1 MRIHV
6 SASRAALCAA
16 VALTVTAVPATIA
29 WASGFGTGPG
39 PVPTTPYSGFNPE
52 LARAPYVTDLTQTSA
67 VVTWATNPDIQGTL
81 YYGLAGNCT
90 ANSIP
95 VASGMITKVRVSPNP
110 PTSYPARYDYQSSVP
125 VTGLSPST
133 TYCYEVFDS
142 GSAAVDLMP
151 ASQPYGTFTTLD
163 PVSATSTKTLT
174 FDVVG
179 DMGETSDR
187 GTNSPTSV
195 NTNQAAI
202 DSLIGASGARF
213 AVAVGDI
220 AYNDGGNYNYGDL
233 EQTGTNVG
241 GPNLTEI
248 SDVFGPHYWPLTGG
262 IPLFAADGNHGQNSN
277 TLTTWP
283 ESATAASSGGA
294 YKMEQYSSVD
304 GTSAASYP
312 SDWYAF
318 SSGNVRFYVLDGSWT
333 DSNVGMANGSA
344 CPYTAGSTNCKIYQV
359 DADAHFQPG
368 DAEYQWL
375 VNDLQTHPGGIKLA
389 FFHFPL
395 RSDNATQDSD
405 VYLQQSLEP
414 LLAQNGVDIAFS
426 GHAHDYERNT
436 TDPTAGSNSIISYV
450 TGGGGGL
457 IQPVG
462 GKGCSSSWDAYAIG
476 WSYSADRGSACGAA
490 KSSPPTSDSQV
501 YNFLEVTVSG
511 NTVTVDPINAAGQ
524 PFDPQKYTFRP
535 PTPPTPSA
543 PSNVTAT
550 ATSTTAVNLTWA
562 PSTEAGGTIAS
573 YQITRNGAALTTV
586 PGTATSYLDSTAQPG
601 TAYTYTVTAAD
612 QGGTTSQPGTS
623 NTVTTPL
630 LATGF
635 ESGTLTGWSQV
646 TGQMAVQTGVT
657 HTGSYAAQLSSTG
670 GQTFALQNLPASSRT
685 LYAQGWVNLA
695 SQSTAA
701 TLFGL
706 RTQATS
712 TTPAY
717 QVAQVYLNASGAIKV
732 LNNVTKASYLSNTA
746 LPAGGWHEVTFAVSE
761 ADGTMQVW
769 LDGTPVQFGTPTGS
783 STVVGNQ
790 NLGTVPMSN
799 LQLGDDAT
807 GRTYSWYADDL
818 SVSTV
823 QPGF

>member
-6 SASRAALCAA
+6 SASRAALCAV

-29 WASGFGTGPG
+29 WASGFGSGPG

-52 LARAPYVTDLTQTSA
+52 LARAPYVTDLRQTSA
-67 VVTWATNPDIQGTL
+67 VVTWATNPDDHGTL
-81 YYGLAGNCT
+81 YYGTLGNCT

-95 VASGMITKVRVSPNP
+95 VVLGMVTKVRVSPNP
-110 PTSYPARYDYQSSVP
+110 PATYPARYDYQSSVT
-125 VTGLSPST
+125 VTGLSQST
-133 TYCYEVFDS
+133 TYCYEVFGS
-142 GSAAVDLMP
+142 GSAAVDLLP
-151 ASQPYGTFTTLD
+151 ASQPYGTFTTL
-163 PVSATSTKTLT
+163 STAATSPLT

-179 DMGETSDR
+179 DTGETTDR

-248 SDVFGPHYWPLTGG
+248 SDVFGPNYWPLTGG

-283 ESATAASSGGA
+283 ESATATNSSGM

-304 GTSAASYP
+304 GISTVSYP

-318 SSGNVRFYVLDGSWT
+318 SSGNVRFYVLDGSWS
-333 DSNVGMANGSA
+333 DSNVGTAAGSK

-368 DAEYQWL
+368 DEEYQWL
-375 VNDLQTHPGGIKLA
+375 ANDLQAHPGGIKLA

-405 VYLQQSLEP
+405 VYLDNTPGSTGSLEQ
-414 LLAQNGVDIAFS
+414 LLAENGVDIAFS

-436 TDPTAGSNSIISYV
+436 TAGPNTIISYV

-457 IQPVG
+457 IQPVA
-462 GKGCSSSWDAYAIG
+462 GKGCSTWDAYAIG
-476 WSYSADRGSACGAA
+476 WAYNADRGSACGAA
-490 KSSPPTSDSQV
+490 KSQPPTSDAQV
-501 YNFLEVTVSG
+501 YNFLKVTVSG

-524 PFDPQKYTFRP
+524 HFDPQTYTF
-535 PTPPTPSA
+535 TPPSPST

-550 ATSTTAVNLTWA
+550 ATTATGVNLTWA
-562 PSTEAGGTIAS
+562 PSTETGGTIAS
-573 YQITRNGAALTTV
+573 YQITRNGTPLTSV

-601 TAYTYTVTAAD
+601 TAYTYAVTAVD

-630 LATGF
+630 LTTGF
-635 ESGTLTGWSQV
+635 ESGTLTGWSRV
-646 TGQMAVQTGVT
+646 AGQLAVQTGVT

-670 GQTFALQNLPASSRT
+670 GQTFALQNLPASSPA

-695 SQSTAA
+695 SQSTAL

-712 TTPAY
+712 TAPAY
-717 QVAQVYLNASGAIKV
+717 QVAQAYLNASGTIKV
-732 LNNVTKASYLSNTA
+732 LNNVTKASYLGNTT
-746 LPAGGWHEVTFAVSE
+746 LPAGGWHEVTFAVNE
-761 ADGTMQVW
+761 AAGTMQVW
-769 LDGTPVQFGTPTGS
+769 LDGTAVQFGTPTGW

-790 NLGTVPMSN
+790 NLGAVPMSN
-799 LQLGDDAT
+799 FQLGDDAT

-818 SVSTV
+818 TVSAI